1 VYALRCISRPT
12 LRNWL
17 LLGAVQIAAVGMSL
31 TGLMISP
38 VVAWLTILVCLP
50 DIKTWSV
57 RFKRGLIG
65 LASSGY
71 LIGIG
76 VCYTI
81 LPLIRAHGDP
91 LHPGNV
97 LAPGRVATFLR
108 PSLNRDPALFMTSVS
123 AVFGSGRFA
132 ILCAL
137 VVGTAWFWCTTK
149 IARRLCLVFPL
160 AVGLIFANPWMAEVI
175 VRSVMD
181 EDIYQRVFWLVP
193 LPAMAGLTL
202 LAPLSWKR
210 TSPSAGA
217 QGWVRGESWVRV
229 GLFLLLLILLPTVFS
244 TRHIFTPANG
254 VSLRWPGLKVTGQ
267 YAVAK
272 TIQAAVPDRSQV
284 LAPEAVSLW
293 LPTMHHHPYPLVSR
307 FRYARRLLEQA
318 PERIALTLYVMG
330 KRKPDGGGAALR
342 TGIAKY
348 HLAAVCIRQDNPW
361 IAKIHHVL
369 RAAQFQLHQ
378 TLSGYEIWVRSS
390 LGKDLLTPSLN
401 AGSPAA

>member
-1 VYALRCISRPT
+1 
-12 LRNWL
+12 
-17 LLGAVQIAAVGMSL
+17 
-31 TGLMISP
+31 
-38 VVAWLTILVCLP
+38 
-50 DIKTWSV
+50 
-57 RFKRGLIG
+57 
-65 LASSGY
+65 
-71 LIGIG
+71 
-76 VCYTI
+76 
-81 LPLIRAHGDP
+81 
-91 LHPGNV
+91 
-97 LAPGRVATFLR
+97 
-108 PSLNRDPALFMTSVS
+108 
-123 AVFGSGRFA
+123 
-132 ILCAL
+132 
-137 VVGTAWFWCTTK
+137 
-149 IARRLCLVFPL
+149 
-160 AVGLIFANPWMAEVI
+160 
-175 VRSVMD
+175 
-181 EDIYQRVFWLVP
+181 
-193 LPAMAGLTL
+193 
-202 LAPLSWKR
+202 
-210 TSPSAGA
+210 
-217 QGWVRGESWVRV
+217 VRGESWVRI
-229 GLFLLLLILLPTVFS
+229 GLFFLLLILLPTVFS